1 MFKIKIVLQQTL
13 QIDVKKM
20 VKLCQEWML
29 DEKHFIF
36 LEIEGWDF
44 N

>member
-20 VKLCQEWML
+20 VKH
-29 DEKHFIF
+29 EKHFIF
-36 LEIEGWDF
+36 LEIEG
-44 N
+44 